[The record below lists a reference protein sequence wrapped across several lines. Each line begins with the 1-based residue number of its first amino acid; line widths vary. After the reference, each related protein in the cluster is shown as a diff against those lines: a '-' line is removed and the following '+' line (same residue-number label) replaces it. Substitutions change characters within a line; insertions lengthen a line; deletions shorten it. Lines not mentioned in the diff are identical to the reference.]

1 MRQMFVVTTLALT
14 LVGLLGASQLSQR
27 TTAQVSTPTTAEHP
41 LVGTWVVDT
50 ISASNTDSPEIAVV
64 TSDGGLAGLGANRV
78 AGGRW
83 QPTSPTV
90 AELTLVSIFDGA
102 DGAGYII
109 VRGPHEVD
117 ATGEVQRALPFPIRK
132 LQSDN
137 GSEFPLAFSLS
148 VREAG
153 IRYRYIKPR
162 HPEQNGKVERS
173 HRIDHEEFWS
183 RHTFADFESAVP
195 ALAAWEQHYDY
206 ERFSLALQ
214 GHTPAE
220 KLELRLPFAQ
230 SA

>member
-27 TTAQVSTPTTAEHP
+27 TTAQASTPTTAEHP

-90 AELTLVSIFDGA
+90 AELTLVSVFDGA

-117 ATGEVQRALPFPIRK
+117 ATGDAWTCEC
-132 LQSDN
+132 
-137 GSEFPLAFSLS
+137 
-148 VREAG
+148 
-153 IRYRYIKPR
+153 
-162 HPEQNGKVERS
+162 
-173 HRIDHEEFWS
+173 
-183 RHTFADFESAVP
+183 TFTLVSADGTVLDSGVAP
-195 ALAAWEQHYDY
+195 ASG
-206 ERFSLALQ
+206 R
-214 GHTPAE
+214 
-220 KLELRLPFAQ
+220 RLPLEGVDMAGQ
-230 SA
+230 PMSVVPIWMSERAATPTP